1 MVLDSK
7 KINQYLLNL
16 GIAFDAVF
24 VNKIRTLLT
33 ALGVIFG
40 VAAVIA
46 MLAIGNG
53 AKQEVLEQMKMIGV
67 NNIIIKAKEIELK
80 IGNNNT
86 EETEEDKDNKSK
98 ESLSPGLSIMEAN
111 SFRNIIPTVK
121 YVSTESK
128 KESNFVYKDNHYKGD
143 LSGVNIDFFKVFQ
156 IEMEDGYIPSMT
168 NFINGDQVCVIGHNV
183 KSRLFPT
190 SSAVGKQIKCGKH
203 WYKIIGVMS
212 IRGKAMGVGA
222 SAGIDDFDKNV
233 YIPIQS
239 FLKRHNDKSIVT
251 KLKLLRN
258 GEENIDPNRN
268 QVDNIVVQVKDSKH
282 LRQTAELLDKILKR
296 KHSQA
301 EDYTISVPE
310 ILLQQEQKTRN
321 IFNIVLGAIAS
332 ISLVVGGIG
341 IMNIMLASVMERTK
355 EIGIRRSIGARA
367 TDVVFQFLAEASIIS
382 LLGGFIG
389 VILGIILAFI
399 ISKVTDIPTVVSWF
413 SVIVSFAVSAAVG
426 IVFGFMPAKKAADND
441 IVDSLRYE

>member
-1 MVLDSK
+1 MKLDSK
-7 KINQYLLNL
+7 SINQYLLNL
-16 GIAFDAVF
+16 RIAFEAVF
-24 VNKIRTLLT
+24 INKIRSALT

-67 NNIIIKAKEIELK
+67 NNIIIKAKEIEIK
-80 IGNNNT
+80 TGNNNSG
-86 EETEEDKDNKSK
+86 ETEEEKNKKSK
-98 ESLSPGLSIMEAN
+98 EKLSPGLSILEAN
-111 SFRNIIPTVK
+111 SFKNMIPTVK

-128 KESNFVYKDNHYKGD
+128 KESNFIYKTNYFKGD
-143 LSGVNIDFFKVFQ
+143 LSGVNMDFFKVFQ
-156 IEMEDGYIPSMT
+156 IQIESGFFPSKS
-168 NFINGDQVCVIGHNV
+168 NFVNADQVCVIGHNV

-190 SSAVGKQIKCGKH
+190 SKAVGKLIKCGKH
-203 WYKIIGVMS
+203 WYKVVGVMS
-212 IRGKAMGVGA
+212 IRGKATGVGTK
-222 SAGIDDFDKNV
+222 AGIDDFDKNV

-251 KLKLLRN
+251 KLKLSNRD
-258 GEENIDPNRN
+258 EEDIDPNRN
-268 QVDNIVVQVKDSKH
+268 QIDNIIVQVKDSKY

-296 KHSQA
+296 KHSNA
-301 EDYTISVPE
+301 EDYTINVPE
-310 ILLQQEQKTRN
+310 ILLKQEQKTRS

-332 ISLVVGGIG
+332 ISLIVGGIG

-367 TDVVFQFLAEASIIS
+367 SDVVFQFLAEASIIS

-389 VILGIILAFI
+389 VILGVVLAFI
-399 ISKVTDIPTVVSWF
+399 ISKVTEIPTLVSWF
-413 SVIVSFAVSAAVG
+413 SVVVSFVVSAAVG
-426 IVFGFMPAKKAADND
+426 IIFGFMPAKKAADND